1 LLEISMTTKA
11 GRGMAWGP
19 VALFCLLWS
28 SAFAGAKFGLRDCP
42 PLTLLTI
49 RFFLAAIALLAL
61 AAWSGQLRRPTWR
74 EVGLLAVLGVLNNA
88 LYLGLSWSGMVTVSS
103 AFTAVLISTNPLL
116 IGVLAGPVLGERL
129 TGRKCIGLLLGLA
142 GVALVLRSRLNGM
155 HEDPHGVWL
164 VAAALVALVVATLL
178 YKRCPPTSGLWQAT
192 GVQALAGALALLPFA
207 LLHEAGQAINWSP
220 NLFWSLMY
228 MVFAVSVGGYG
239 LWFHILRGSS
249 ATAASAL
256 HFLMPPLGLLFGWLA
271 LGEHVATMDLLGILP
286 IAAGIWL
293 ATRNPMNT
301 GVSR

>member
-1 LLEISMTTKA
+1 MTTKA

-88 LYLGLSWSGMVTVSS
+88 LYLGLSWSGMVSVSS

-129 TGRKCIGLLLGLA
+129 TGRKCMGLLLGLA

-178 YKRCPPTSGLWQAT
+178 YKRCPPASGLWQAT
-192 GVQALAGALALLPFA
+192 GGQALAGALALLPFA
-207 LLHEAGQAINWSP
+207 LLHETGQAINWSP

-293 ATRNPMNT
+293 ATRNPMDT

>member
-1 LLEISMTTKA
+1 MRWA
-11 GRGMAWGP
+11 P
-19 VALFCLLWS
+19 VALFCVLWS

-49 RFFLAAIALLAL
+49 RFFLAAAALLAL
-61 AAWSGQLRRPTWR
+61 AAWNGSLRRPGWR
-74 EVGLLAVLGVLNNA
+74 ELGTLFVLGVLNNA
-88 LYLGLSWSGMVTVSS
+88 LYLGLSWTGMLTVSS

-116 IGVLAGPVLGERL
+116 IGVLAGPILGERL
-129 TGRKCIGLLLGLA
+129 TGRKFVGLLLGLA
-142 GVALVLRSRLNGM
+142 GVALVLRSRLGGM

-164 VAAALVALVVATLL
+164 VVGGLFALVAATLL
-178 YKRCPPTSGLWQAT
+178 YKRLPPVSGLWQAT
-192 GVQALAGALALLPFA
+192 GLQALAGAVALLPFA
-207 LLHEAGQAINWSP
+207 LLYESGQPINWSA

-271 LGEHVATMDLLGILP
+271 LGEHVAAMDLLGILP

-293 ATRNPMNT
+293 ATRNPVNK
-301 GVSR
+301 GVLG

>member
-1 LLEISMTTKA
+1 MTTTA
-11 GRGMAWGP
+11 GRRMAWGP

-42 PLTLLTI
+42 PMTLLTI

-74 EVGLLAVLGVLNNA
+74 EVGLLAMLGVLNNA
-88 LYLGLSWSGMVTVSS
+88 LYLGLSWTGMLTVSS

-129 TGRKCIGLLLGLA
+129 TGRKFAGLLLGLA
-142 GVALVLRSRLNGM
+142 GVALVLRSRLGGM

-164 VAAALVALVVATLL
+164 VAGGLVALVVATLL
-178 YKRCPPTSGLWQAT
+178 YKRHPPASGLWLAT

-207 LLHEAGQAINWSP
+207 LLQESGQAINWSP

-239 LWFHILRGSS
+239 LWFHILRRSS

-256 HFLMPPLGLLFGWLA
+256 HFLMPPLGLLFGWLT
-271 LGEHVATMDLLGILP
+271 LGEHVAAMDLLGILP

-293 ATRNPMNT
+293 ATRDPMNK